1 MVNRNKEIRMKW
13 EKDDEYDYR
22 VKTGMII
29 IGIAQVMDEIKKM
42 TTKREPNDKAKQI
55 MITHKNMLYSIKTP
69 LRYKQSREYF
79 LNCIIKY
86 IEGIKMLNSGIY
98 DNDAKII
105 YKAGLL
111 IKAGNAWMELTKIQI
126 HFEIGDIIN

>member
-1 MVNRNKEIRMKW
+1 MLNENKEIRMKW
-13 EKDDEYDYR
+13 EKNDEYNYR

-29 IGIAQVMDEIKKM
+29 IGIAQVMDEIKNM

-55 MITHKNMLYSIKTP
+55 MITHKNMLYSVKTP
-69 LRYKQSREYF
+69 IRYKQSREYF
-79 LNCIIKY
+79 LNCINKY
-86 IEGIKMLNSGIY
+86 IEGIKMLNLGIN

-126 HFEIGDIIN
+126 HFEIGDITN